1 MIDTNK
7 YKKLIEE
14 ELKKVEKE
22 LQTVAQKNPN
32 VKGDWQAVAPDTD
45 VADDES
51 DPNDNADKIEE
62 FETNSAITKQLEIRY
77 NELRDA
83 LKRITDRT
91 YGKCG
96 VCGEEIPEARLEAN
110 PAATTCI
117 KHS

>member
-7 YKKLIEE
+7 YKKIIEE
-14 ELKKVEKE
+14 ELKKVEGE
-22 LQTVAQKNPN
+22 LSTVAQKNPG
-32 VKGDWQAVAPDTD
+32 VKNDWQAVAPEMD

-77 NELRDA
+77 NELKDA
-83 LKRITDRT
+83 LKRISDGT

-96 VCGEEIPEARLEAN
+96 VCNEEIPEARLQAN